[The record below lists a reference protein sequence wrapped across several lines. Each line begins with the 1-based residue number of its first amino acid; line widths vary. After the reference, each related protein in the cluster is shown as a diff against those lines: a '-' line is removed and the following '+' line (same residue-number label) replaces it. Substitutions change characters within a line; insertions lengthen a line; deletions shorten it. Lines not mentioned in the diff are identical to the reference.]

1 MRVYIILHNVII
13 DDEGGGS
20 YDENYHAVIF
30 IVALPVTY
38 EAPASFTTILQ
49 RDVHLT
55 SELIFLNL
63 QSNLDQACVKQVPLA

>member
-30 IVALPVTY
+30 IVAISVTY
-38 EAPASFTTILQ
+38 EAPASFTTIFQ

-55 SELIFLNL
+55 YELIFLNL
-63 QSNLDQACVKQVPLA
+63 PSNLDQACVKQVPLG